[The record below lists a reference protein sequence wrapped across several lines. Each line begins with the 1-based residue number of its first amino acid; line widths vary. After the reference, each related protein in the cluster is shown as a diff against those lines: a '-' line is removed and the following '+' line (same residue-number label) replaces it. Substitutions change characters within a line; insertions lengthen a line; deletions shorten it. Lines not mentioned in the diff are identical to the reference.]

1 MHRAHHRIAFAA
13 MACVAG
19 IGLAA
24 ALSGGLSLEA
34 RAQQAGVNSGRDCQT
49 LRTCNFTRNGQPRG
63 CLSSYTCRTCKMV
76 PVKCNIAGRTV
87 CREFIC
93 SWGG

>member
-1 MHRAHHRIAFAA
+1 MHRARRSIATAA
-13 MACVAG
+13 LALGLPLVCGAGLLAG
-19 IGLAA
+19 IPSALAQNA
-24 ALSGGLSLEA
+24 APRHE
-34 RAQQAGVNSGRDCQT
+34 RDCKV

-76 PVKCNIAGRTV
+76 TVKCNIGGLTK
-87 CREFIC
+87 CQEFVC

>member
-1 MHRAHHRIAFAA
+1 MHRVRRRLATAA
-13 MACVAG
+13 TALAVGSALAG
-19 IGLAA
+19 GWSVQA
-24 ALSGGLSLEA
+24 S
-34 RAQQAGVNSGRDCQT
+34 AQQALNLERDCKV

-76 PVKCNIAGRTV
+76 PVKCNIGGRTK
-87 CREFIC
+87 CQEFIC